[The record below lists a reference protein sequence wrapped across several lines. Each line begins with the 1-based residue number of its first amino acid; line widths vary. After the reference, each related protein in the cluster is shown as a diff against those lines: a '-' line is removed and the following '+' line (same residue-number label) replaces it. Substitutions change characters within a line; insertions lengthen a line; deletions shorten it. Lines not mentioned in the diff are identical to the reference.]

1 MKPLSAGAEID
12 AWCTSCRMDLNH
24 RIVAMVGP
32 TPKRVECL
40 TCGGQHNYRA
50 PHGNGAR
57 AAKKTTTPRASRE
70 PRLTQR
76 AKNEI
81 DRVHDWETRIAGQ
94 PVEAFARYSM
104 GRTFSQ
110 NELVLHRKFG
120 EGYVLEVLEDG
131 KVNIMFRD
139 GPRLLAHGH
148 VDSGA

>member
-1 MKPLSAGAEID
+1 VKPLTAGSEID
-12 AWCTSCRMDLNH
+12 SWCTSCRMDLNH

-50 PHGNGAR
+50 PRTNGAQP
-57 AAKKTTTPRASRE
+57 AKKSGTPRASRE
-70 PRLTQR
+70 PRMTQR
-76 AKNEI
+76 AKNEL
-81 DRVHDWETRIAGQ
+81 DRVHDWESRIAGQ

-104 GRTFSQ
+104 NHTFSL
-110 NELVLHRKFG
+110 NDLVLHRKFG
-120 EGYVLEVLEDG
+120 EGYVFEVLEDG

-148 VDSGA
+148 VDHGA